1 MEKLE
6 ITPIINMLRKFEGA
20 TPVIDSP
27 ESGVSVD
34 HSFCMATVIG
44 AALAYHLPLPNEKVN
59 NLTVYFNQSFL
70 TLLQE
75 TLSAINEQY
84 PIRVMI
90 ALDACKN
97 TYKLRYDQVYNPIES
112 IDDILNR
119 IVLGDN
125 NNLTTNTGVSL
136 AVQYPQEYGN
146 LLRAINLGCLSL
158 NNYQG
163 LIV

>member
-6 ITPIINMLRKFEGA
+6 ITPIVNMLRKFEGA
-20 TPVIDSP
+20 TPVIDLP

-34 HSFCMATVIG
+34 HSFCMATIIG

-112 IDDILNR
+112 IEDILNR

-125 NNLTTNTGVSL
+125 NNLTTSTGVSL

>member
-6 ITPIINMLRKFEGA
+6 ITPIVNMLRKFEGA

-27 ESGVSVD
+27 ESGVTVD

-59 NLTVYFNQSFL
+59 NLTVYFTQSFL

-125 NNLTTNTGVSL
+125 NNITTNTGVRL

>member
-6 ITPIINMLRKFEGA
+6 ITPIVNMLRKFEGA

>member
-6 ITPIINMLRKFEGA
+6 ITPIVNMLRKFEGA
-20 TPVIDSP
+20 TPVIDLP
-27 ESGVSVD
+27 ESGVTVD

-59 NLTVYFNQSFL
+59 NLTVYFTQSFL

>member
-6 ITPIINMLRKFEGA
+6 ITPIVNMLRKFEGA

-34 HSFCMATVIG
+34 HSFCMATIIG

-59 NLTVYFNQSFL
+59 NLTVYFTQSFL

-97 TYKLRYDQVYNPIES
+97 TYKLRYDQVYNPIEN
-112 IDDILNR
+112 IEDILNR
-119 IVLGDN
+119 VVRSAEN
-125 NNLTTNTGVSL
+125 NVVTNTGVSL

>member
-6 ITPIINMLRKFEGA
+6 ITPIVNMLRKFEGA

-34 HSFCMATVIG
+34 HSFCMATIIG

-97 TYKLRYDQVYNPIES
+97 TYKLRYDQVYNPIEN
-112 IDDILNR
+112 IEDILNR
-119 IVLGDN
+119 VVRSAEN
-125 NNLTTNTGVSL
+125 NVVTNTGVSL

>member
-6 ITPIINMLRKFEGA
+6 ITPIVNMLRKFEGA

-112 IDDILNR
+112 IEDILNR

>member
-6 ITPIINMLRKFEGA
+6 ITPIVNMLRKFEGA

-27 ESGVSVD
+27 ESGLSVD
-34 HSFCMATVIG
+34 HSFCMATIIG

>member
-6 ITPIINMLRKFEGA
+6 ITPIVNMLRKFEGA

-97 TYKLRYDQVYNPIES
+97 TYKLRYDQVYNPIE
-112 IDDILNR
+112 IIEDILNR

>member
-20 TPVIDSP
+20 TPVIDTP
-27 ESGVSVD
+27 ETGVTVD

-44 AALAYHLPLPNEKVN
+44 SALAYHLPLPNEKVK

-97 TYKLRYDQVYNPIES
+97 TYKLRYEQVYNPIEN
-112 IDDILNR
+112 IEDILNR
-119 IVLGDN
+119 VVRSDEN
-125 NNLTTNTGVSL
+125 NVVTNTGVSL

-163 LIV
+163 III

>member
-6 ITPIINMLRKFEGA
+6 ITPIVNMLRKFEGA

-70 TLLQE
+70 ALLQE

-112 IDDILNR
+112 IEDILNR

>member
-6 ITPIINMLRKFEGA
+6 ITPIVNMLRKFEGA

-112 IDDILNR
+112 IEDILNR

-163 LIV
+163 IIV

>member
-6 ITPIINMLRKFEGA
+6 ITPIVNMLRKFEGA
-20 TPVIDSP
+20 TPVIDLP

-34 HSFCMATVIG
+34 HSFCMATIIG

-97 TYKLRYDQVYNPIES
+97 TYKLRYDQVYNPIEN
-112 IDDILNR
+112 IEDILNR

>member
-20 TPVIDSP
+20 TPVIGSP
-27 ESGVSVD
+27 ESGVTVD